1 MAPLPGRKRGQ
12 KRVTSRKV
20 PSFIFPGFAGGVL
33 CSSSLDPHIE
43 GFGVRF
49 GGTGRAGCEPVAG
62 RDAPEDRLQRGDQ
75 GEKGEGERGDQ
86 LRGI

>member
-1 MAPLPGRKRGQ
+1 MP
-12 KRVTSRKV
+12 
-20 PSFIFPGFAGGVL
+20 PSYGG
-33 CSSSLDPHIE
+33 SAASYPY
-43 GFGVRF
+43 RF